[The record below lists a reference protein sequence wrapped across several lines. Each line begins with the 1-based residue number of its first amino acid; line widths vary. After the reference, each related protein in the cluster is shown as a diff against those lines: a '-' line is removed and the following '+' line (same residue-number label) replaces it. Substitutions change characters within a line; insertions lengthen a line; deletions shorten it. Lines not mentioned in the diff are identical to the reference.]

1 MIVLLLPPRAF
12 CRSLVGTE
20 SLYGT
25 STFFLPIDKSANAYK
40 MFTASST
47 ASQIKFY
54 KHIHV
59 TQYIEGHYVEEKPA
73 QMQNYHSKSVH
84 NQFEVEAQALAL

>member
-1 MIVLLLPPRAF
+1 MLM
-12 CRSLVGTE
+12 T
-20 SLYGT
+20 
-25 STFFLPIDKSANAYK
+25 
-40 MFTASST
+40 SST

-59 TQYIEGHYVEEKPA
+59 TQYIEGHDVEEKPA

-84 NQFEVEAQALAL
+84 HQFEVEAQALAL